1 VNDNKPKF
9 KDCSSYSPKVMEGA
23 PNGTPVIK
31 VHATDE
37 DKGVNGQVKY
47 SIVQQP
53 NQKGA
58 KFTVDQETGEVITN
72 KVTRRFNAGVNGSL
86 LGSATKL

>member
-1 VNDNKPKF
+1 
-9 KDCSSYSPKVMEGA
+9 MEGA
-23 PNGTPVIK
+23 PNGTPVLK
-31 VHATDE
+31 VHAVDE

-58 KFTVDQETGEVITN
+58 KFTVNQETGEIFTN
-72 KVTRRFNAGVNGSL
+72 KVSVQYFVVK
-86 LGSATKL
+86 KLIIIFGLK